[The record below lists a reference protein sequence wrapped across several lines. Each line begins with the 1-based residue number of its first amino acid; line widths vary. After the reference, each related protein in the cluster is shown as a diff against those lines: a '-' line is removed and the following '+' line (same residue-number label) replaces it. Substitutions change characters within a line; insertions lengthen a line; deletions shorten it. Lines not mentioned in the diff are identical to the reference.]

1 MNSGLYAACAGLT
14 ARMQTLD
21 TIAANVANSST
32 AGFRGQENVFGTVLA
47 EANTH
52 RRLSALN
59 KATNTYSQISSTQLD
74 QTQGAITVTGND
86 LDAAIRG
93 RGFFKVQTALGVSYT
108 RNGHFQVSNDDRLVT
123 ESGDPVLGQAGP
135 ILLGRGPITI
145 SADGTISSA
154 GVISGKL
161 ALVTFAPGTPLT
173 NRGGSQYGAPA
184 NSELPAAGAT
194 VQQGSLE
201 SSNVSPMEGVVQLIS
216 AQRAAESMRHALSL
230 LDGEMEKTAVQDLP
244 RVG

>member
-14 ARMQTLD
+14 ARMQSLD

-47 EANTH
+47 EATT
-52 RRLSALN
+52 RRNLSVLN
-59 KATNTYSQISSTQLD
+59 RATNTYSQMSGTQLD

-93 RGFFKVQTALGVSYT
+93 NGFFKVQTTSGAAYT
-108 RNGHFQVSNDDRLVT
+108 RNGHFQVSSDGRLLT
-123 ESGDPVLGQAGP
+123 ESGDAVLGQAGP
-135 ILLGRGPITI
+135 ITVGKGPITI
-145 SADGTISSA
+145 SADGTISSS
-154 GVISGKL
+154 GVIAGKL
-161 ALVTFAPGTPLT
+161 KLVAFAPGTALT
-173 NRGGSQYGAPA
+173 NRGASEYGGPA
-184 NSELPAAGAT
+184 SSELPTATVT
-194 VQQGSLE
+194 VQQGALE
-201 SSNVSPMEGVVQLIS
+201 SSNVSPIEGVVRLIS

-230 LDGEMEKTAVQDLP
+230 VDGEMDKTAVQDLP

>member
-14 ARMQTLD
+14 ARMQSLD

-32 AGFRGQENVFGTVLA
+32 SGFRGQENVFGTVLA
-47 EANTH
+47 EATAGRN
-52 RRLSALN
+52 LSVLN
-59 KATNTYSQISSTQLD
+59 RATNTYSQISSTQLD

-93 RGFFKVQTALGVSYT
+93 NGFFKVQASGGVAYT
-108 RNGHFQVSNDDRLVT
+108 RNGHFQVSSDGRLLS
-123 ESGDPVLGQAGP
+123 ENGDAVLGQAGP
-135 ILLGRGPITI
+135 ITVGKGAITI
-145 SADGTISSA
+145 SADGTISSS

-161 ALVTFAPGTPLT
+161 ALVAFAPGTSLT
-173 NRGGSQYGAPA
+173 NRGGSEYGAPA
-184 NSELPAAGAT
+184 GSELPATGST

-201 SSNVSPMEGVVQLIS
+201 SSNVSPIEGVVQLIS

-230 LDGEMEKTAVQDLP
+230 LDGEIDKTAVQDLP

>member
-47 EANTH
+47 EATTGRN
-52 RRLSALN
+52 LSVLN
-59 KATNTYSQISSTQLD
+59 RATNTYSQISSTQLD

-93 RGFFKVQTALGVSYT
+93 QGFFKVQTALGVAYT
-108 RNGHFQVSNDDRLVT
+108 RNGRFQVSSDGRLLT
-123 ESGDPVLGQAGP
+123 ESGDAVLGQAGP
-135 ILLGRGPITI
+135 ITVGKGPITI
-145 SADGTISSA
+145 SSDGTISSS

-161 ALVTFAPGTPLT
+161 ALVTFAPATTLT
-173 NRGGSQYGAPA
+173 NRGGSEYGAPA
-184 NSELPAAGAT
+184 NSELLATGAT

-201 SSNVSPMEGVVQLIS
+201 SSNVSPIEGVVQLIS

-230 LDGEMEKTAVQDLP
+230 LDGEMDKTAVQDLP